1 MSFMIT
7 AENVCK
13 SYGAQ
18 QVLFN
23 LNLKVATGS
32 IFGLLGPN
40 GAGKTT
46 FVKCLLS
53 LVHFNVGSIFID
65 GIQAASPNSREGIG
79 FLPEK
84 FHFYPYYTVKGAVE
98 FFARMH
104 GHPKTELNGLVE
116 TAIKTVGLTGLE
128 KRRLGTLSKGQLQR
142 VGLSNLLVSNKKI
155 LILDEP
161 FSGLDPIALKEL
173 KELIKQLNKEKG
185 VTFFINSHIL
195 SEVQGLCSDIAVL
208 NNGICL
214 AQGNLKQ
221 LIGSASLE
229 EYFYRLIKG
238 QPHHTPV
245 EEQNAPILDHGQSEE
260 APKVQPDDHG
270 TSYDEYKRP
279 DGGNE

>member
-1 MSFMIT
+1 MSVLI
-7 AENVCK
+7 AANNVCK
-13 SYGAQ
+13 NYGPQ
-18 QVLFN
+18 QILFN
-23 LNLKVATGS
+23 LNLDLQQGS
-32 IFGLLGPN
+32 VFGLLGPN

-46 FVKCLLS
+46 FVKCVLS
-53 LVHFNVGSIFID
+53 LVHFHTGSITID
-65 GIQAASPNSREGIG
+65 GISSKSPKSREGIG

-84 FHFYPYYTVKGAVE
+84 FHFYSYYTVVGAVE
-98 FFARMH
+98 FFAKMH
-104 GHPKTELNGLVE
+104 GNPKSEIDGLVE
-116 TAIKTVGLTGLE
+116 VAIKTVGLVGLE

-142 VGLSNLLVSNKKI
+142 VGLANLLVSNKKL

-173 KELIKQLNKEKG
+173 KELIKVLNHEKG

-195 SEVQGLCSDIAVL
+195 SEVQGLCTDIAIL

-221 LIGSASLE
+221 LIGDNSLE

-238 QPHHTPV
+238 QPHV
-245 EEQNAPILDHGQSEE
+245 SSE
-260 APKVQPDDHG
+260 KVIQENTEVKVMESSSEHG

-279 DGGNE
+279 DGQDNE